1 MKVIHKAFGEGQNG
15 AQVLTQTLLFS
26 RCPPPKALLCIK
38 LHHFYNLFCGT
49 PQGYLVGMF

>member
-15 AQVLTQTLLFS
+15 AQVLTQTLLFW

>member
-15 AQVLTQTLLFS
+15 AQVLTQTLFW

-38 LHHFYNLFCGT
+38 LHHFL
-49 PQGYLVGMF
+49 